1 MRLNNGKRYNKSRGF
16 TLIEVLVASFILFLV
31 IASITLVY
39 RGAILS
45 SGKAERTLLFS
56 AAVETISESIKAKI
70 QTSGQQE
77 IMEEQGE
84 WGRVTFSWVAKP
96 AFVSAPPERVSLASG
111 ELEKS
116 INQFVLWNVELQL
129 SIDKASRVYQFNEV
143 SW

>member
-1 MRLNNGKRYNKSRGF
+1 MRINSGKRYVYSRGF

-56 AAVETISESIKAKI
+56 AAVETISESIKANI
-70 QTSGQQE
+70 QASNQQE
-77 IMEEQGE
+77 IMEDQGQ
-84 WGRVTFSWVAKP
+84 WGRVTFSWIAKP
-96 AFVSAPPERVSLASG
+96 AYISAPPERISLASG

-116 INQFVLWNVELQL
+116 INQFVLWNIELQL
-129 SIDKASRVYQFNEV
+129 SIDKAIREYHFNEV